1 MFRKLCVALLIL
13 ASGQTMSG
21 TLDDI
26 ARLEQ
31 GKGADTA
38 QVHTPAV
45 TPGTPEQGRKTAVP
59 SVPKAPVWFRL
70 QDGRSLDI
78 SRWQIVHFVRSDC
91 PYCHRFNPVLKRVAT
106 QMALPVFV
114 YSFDG
119 AGDAVFPNVAPVND
133 SVLKD
138 FFAELPQATPTDFIV
153 NTQTLV
159 TIPLSQGEMSEDALK
174 QRLDE
179 SFALAVRLGVL

>member
-1 MFRKLCVALLIL
+1 MLRKIL
-13 ASGQTMSG
+13 AVLLMLAPVLVTAG
-21 TLDDI
+21 TIDEI

-31 GKGADTA
+31 GKGAD
-38 QVHTPAV
+38 P
-45 TPGTPEQGRKTAVP
+45 
-59 SVPKAPVWFRL
+59 APVSPPAATGAPAEPASGPVWLHL

-78 SRWQIVHFVRSDC
+78 RHWQIVHFVRSDC
-91 PYCHRFNPVLKRVAT
+91 PYCHRFNPVLRAVAAET
-106 QMALPVFV
+106 GLNVFV

-119 AGDAVFPNVAPVND
+119 AGDAVFPKVAPVND

-138 FFAELPQATPTDFIV
+138 FFAELPRATPTDFIV

-159 TIPLSQGEMSEDALK
+159 TIPLSQGEMSGDALK

-179 SFALAVRLGVL
+179 SFSLADRLGVL